1 MAKPNNFELWFADFP
16 HEEDTDNTDDRPVVL
31 VRILDEHHVFA
42 LMITKHGVRDE
53 SDMAIENWHSAG
65 LDCPSTIRTRR
76 AYKLAIEKLRRKIGT
91 LTETDIIRLKFKI

>member
-1 MAKPNNFELWFADFP
+1 MPKPQNYELWFADFP
-16 HEEDTDNTDDRPVVL
+16 HEEDSIVADDRPVVL
-31 VRILDEHHVFA
+31 VRILDDDHVFA

-53 SDMAIENWHSAG
+53 YDMALEHWKDAG

-76 AYKLAIEKLRRKIGT
+76 GYKLAVEKLRRKIGM